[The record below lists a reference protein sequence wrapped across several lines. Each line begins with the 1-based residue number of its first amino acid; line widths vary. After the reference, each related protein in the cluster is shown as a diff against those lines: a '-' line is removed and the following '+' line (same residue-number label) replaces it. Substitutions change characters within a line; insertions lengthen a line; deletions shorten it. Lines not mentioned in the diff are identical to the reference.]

1 MESEKSAIVCLLRG
15 IRNDRAAQNWLPTL
29 ALVLGAIVAVSFW
42 GRAAFAQNAASQ
54 PADPKTD
61 ISGLWLVH
69 DPGSG
74 DWSAFFDNVPKPE
87 ITPSIVKMNEEDN
100 ARVAAG
106 NVVNTGG
113 RGGGNCPAGNLP
125 MMMASSPPLNIVQ
138 SRDEILIGTE
148 GARGRIIYMDG
159 RGHPDPSTPGYTA
172 SGTGHSI
179 GHWEG
184 NTLVVDTIGFPA
196 KVCDTR
202 WPVMR
207 VPGGGRVKDT
217 THLTEQIKLVS
228 GGKQLSI
235 TFTWEDP
242 TIYVKPHTYSYLYDI
257 VPEGTPEETGNDL
270 SDAAYLQRET
280 QSVIPPPQN

>member
-1 MESEKSAIVCLLRG
+1 MKSDNTALITSQGVR
-15 IRNDRAAQNWLPTL
+15 RHDRRLQNYPAALF
-29 ALVLGAIVAVSFW
+29 LVLGAAVLLSIL
-42 GRAAFAQNAASQ
+42 GRAAFAQNTASQ

-61 ISGLWLVH
+61 ISGLWMVH

-74 DWSAFFDNVPKPE
+74 DWSSFFDNVPKPE
-87 ITPSIVKMNEEDN
+87 ITPAIVKMNQEDD

-106 NVVNTGG
+106 NIVNTGG
-113 RGGGNCPAGNLP
+113 RGANCPAGNLP

-138 SRDEILIGTE
+138 SRDEILIGSE
-148 GARGRIIYMDG
+148 SGRGRIIYMDG
-159 RGHPDPSTPGYTA
+159 RGHPGPSTPGYSP

-184 NTLVVDTIGFPA
+184 NTLVVDTVGFPA

-217 THLTEQIKLVS
+217 THLTEQIKLVN
-228 GGKQLSI
+228 GGKQLSVS
-235 TFTWEDP
+235 FTWEDP
-242 TIYVKPHTYSYLYDI
+242 TIYVKPHTYSYVYDLI
-257 VPEGTPEETGNDL
+257 PDGTPEETGNDL

-280 QSVIPPPQN
+280 QSVIPPPQY

>member
-1 MESEKSAIVCLLRG
+1 MTSEKPFLITLPRGRKNGSAGRNWFVVFAAAVVAIGLIVAWGTSAL
-15 IRNDRAAQNWLPTL
+15 AQN
-29 ALVLGAIVAVSFW
+29 VASK
-42 GRAAFAQNAASQ
+42 

-74 DWSAFFDNVPKPE
+74 DWSSFFDNVPKPE
-87 ITPSIVKMNEEDN
+87 ITPDIVKMNDEDN

-106 NVVNTGG
+106 NVVNAGG
-113 RGGGNCPAGNLP
+113 RGENCPAGNLP

-148 GARGRIIYMDG
+148 SGRGRIIYTDG
-159 RGHPDPSTPGYTA
+159 RGHPDPSAPGYGP

-217 THLTEQIKLVS
+217 THLTERISLAN

-242 TIYVKPHTYSYLYDI
+242 TIYLKPHTYSYLYDL
-257 VPEGTPEETGNDL
+257 VPEGTPEEGGNDL

-280 QSVIPPPQN
+280 QSVIPPPQY